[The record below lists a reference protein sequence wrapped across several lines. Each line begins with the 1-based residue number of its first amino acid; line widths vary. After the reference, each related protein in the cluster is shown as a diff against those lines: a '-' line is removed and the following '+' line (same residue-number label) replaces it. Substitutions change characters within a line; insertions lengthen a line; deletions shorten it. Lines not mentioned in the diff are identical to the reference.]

1 MAIKAIIFD
10 YFGVLA
16 SSARAVLRNNYPK
29 FKTQIDDLC
38 HQYDYGLISRQQF
51 DDSLAELLGITS
63 EQIESRYWGN
73 TIRDEKTV
81 NWVSELKSSGKYK
94 VGMLSNVGYNFLN
107 NLFGPSEQAELFD
120 EVVLS
125 SNEGLAKPEIAI
137 FELIAKRLGVKTD
150 ECVMI
155 DDTVLNIE
163 AAKNSGMQG
172 IWYISTDQ
180 AKYELNQLL
189 EQNRA

>member
-1 MAIKAIIFD
+1 MVIKAIVFD
-10 YFGVLA
+10 CFGVLA

-29 FKTQIDDLC
+29 FKTQIDDIC

-51 DDSLAELLGITS
+51 DDSLAELFGITP
-63 EQIESRYWGN
+63 EQIKSRYWGKI
-73 TIRDEKTV
+73 IRDEKTIK
-81 NWVSELKSSGKYK
+81 WVSELKSSGKYK

-107 NLFGPSEQAELFD
+107 SLISPSEQAELFD

-125 SNEGLAKPEIAI
+125 SDEGLAKPEIAI

-155 DDTVLNIE
+155 DDTALNIE

-172 IWYISTDQ
+172 IWFISTDQ

-189 EQNRA
+189 G